1 MYRFKSW
8 SLLLPFCAFFNGK
21 IYFTSSCSDLKSKE
35 KPSWSAGQF
44 PQRTST
50 TKHQAH
56 AAHSVPPYAHLPP
69 RTREQSSLWL
79 PPQPIL
85 TLCKA
90 LPACTRA
97 QVGTWYLSPWLQQK
111 RCSQLARRRVSCW
124 LSTSVCS
131 SSAGQDARQQQDLGG
146 GQFMKQTRGPWDG
159 FCGSLNK
166 AWGGCSTAT
175 WKGLSSTEATFCCSC
190 GHSFLGNSLENALSS
205 TDKLL
210 CYQCLAKHLEKAC
223 PLSGAP
229 LKSANSSW
237 LIPSQETKQR

>member
-146 GQFMKQTRGPWDG
+146 GVGGTVHEADTWPMGWILWILEQSLGWMQHCNLEGVEQHRGHFLLFLWALIPW
-159 FCGSLNK
+159 K
-166 AWGGCSTAT
+166 
-175 WKGLSSTEATFCCSC
+175 
-190 GHSFLGNSLENALSS
+190 FLGKC
-205 TDKLL
+205 T
-210 CYQCLAKHLEKAC
+210 
-223 PLSGAP
+223 
-229 LKSANSSW
+229 
-237 LIPSQETKQR
+237 